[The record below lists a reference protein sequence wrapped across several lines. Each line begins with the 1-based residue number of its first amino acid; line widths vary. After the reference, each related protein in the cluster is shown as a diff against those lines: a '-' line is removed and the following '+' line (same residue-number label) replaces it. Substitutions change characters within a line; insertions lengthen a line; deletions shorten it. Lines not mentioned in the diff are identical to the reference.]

1 MIKINHQINAKM
13 SPIKRF
19 HVTEKA
25 GILSEHNA
33 YAFEVLKSATK
44 NQIAKEITKLYK
56 VTPVKVNIVSVKA
69 KKVNSRGKVGKTNS
83 IKKAYVF
90 LKKGDT
96 IDIA

>member
-1 MIKINHQINAKM
+1 MTTHQINAKV
-13 SPIKRF
+13 SPIKKV

-33 YAFEVLKSATK
+33 YAFEVAKTATK
-44 NQIAKEITKLYK
+44 NQISKEIVKLYK

-69 KKVNSRGKVGKTNS
+69 KKVTSRGKIGKTNS
-83 IKKAYVF
+83 LKKAYVF